1 MPDRR
6 QLGGFEINERLSE
19 RKPSEIARDLGV
31 RPDDLTAAAEDLEE
45 GVRNQMDRGRRML
58 HYVPD
63 KLRQAGDASRRAGRR
78 VGSFARNHPV
88 ATGAIGLGSAAVL
101 GGAIMLARRRR
112 AMKNAEEAVEEGTKA
127 SVKSRRRPA
136 KR

>member
-1 MPDRR
+1 MVTAPT
-6 QLGGFEINERLSE
+6 
-19 RKPSEIARDLGV
+19 IARSVHAYLRD
-31 RPDDLTAAAEDLEE
+31 P
-45 GVRNQMDRGRRML
+45 QKRRII
-58 HYVPD
+58 D